1 MGESKYGL
9 RCNAAQAGRATS
21 SQSWKI
27 LRKLKVLGKINI
39 FGWRALRG
47 LYHAVSSWQITVSGD
62 RGGCP
67 VCNNG
72 VEDVKHMLFTCDR
85 AREVWK
91 EFGI

>member
-1 MGESKYGL
+1 MGSDAVQRRLVELLVARHG
-9 RCNAAQAGRATS
+9 
-21 SQSWKI
+21 KI
-27 LRKLKVLGKINI
+27 LSKLQVLGKINI

-47 LYHAVSSWQITVSGD
+47 LYHAMSSWQIAVSRD

-91 EFGI
+91 KFGI